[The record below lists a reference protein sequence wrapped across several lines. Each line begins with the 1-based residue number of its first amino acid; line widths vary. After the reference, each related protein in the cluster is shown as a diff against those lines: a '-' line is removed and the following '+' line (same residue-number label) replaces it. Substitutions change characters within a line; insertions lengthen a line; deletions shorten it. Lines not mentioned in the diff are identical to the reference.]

1 MTDTETDNATTV
13 TISPGVTITPAMQD
27 YLKAVYQLGEMGPVA
42 TQQLAEAL
50 GVAAPSATN
59 MAKRLHELGLLTHA
73 PYHGVTLTP
82 AGRQAALD
90 VVRRHRLLETYLAE
104 AVGLGWDEV
113 HDEAERLEHYLSER
127 LEARLDSL
135 LGFPATDPHGDPI
148 PRTGADLA
156 QGPTLL
162 QTPAGA
168 EGTVSRVSDR
178 DPEQLRYLGALG
190 IVPGARVAVVE
201 HLPFEGPV
209 RVRVLTSGNAR
220 GKEHVLGRVL
230 AGAVRLAS

>member
-1 MTDTETDNATTV
+1 MTDDPMTV
-13 TISPGVTITPAMQD
+13 TVAPGLTITPAMQD
-27 YLKAVYQLGEMGPVA
+27 YLKAVFRLGEQGPVS
-42 TQQLAEAL
+42 TQQLADEL
-50 GVAAPSATN
+50 GVAAPSVTN
-59 MAKRLHELGLLTHA
+59 MAKRLHELGLLNHE
-73 PYHGVTLTP
+73 PYRGVSLTP

-113 HDEAERLEHYLSER
+113 HDEAERLEHHLSDR

-148 PRTGADLA
+148 PREGADLA
-156 QGPTLL
+156 PGPTLL

-178 DPEQLRYLGALG
+178 DPEQLRYLRTLG
-190 IVPGARVAVVE
+190 IVPGAKVTVIE

-209 RVRVLTSGNAR
+209 RIRVLTSDEEGA
-220 GKEHVLGRVL
+220 EHVLGRVL